1 MEQSPHVAMVVDL
14 RRKVILL
21 QELKNQL
28 LPGAALECLEPG

>member
-1 MEQSPHVAMVVDL
+1 MEQNPHVAIVVGL
-14 RRKVILL
+14 RRKAILL